1 LESIKQLLEIGKI
14 VGVNVEDY
22 KDVIKKVLDTTLNE
36 QNLLNALSNNKKR
49 KIYEISDEEIDENSE
64 SEEDSKTEETNLSP
78 NTINNIFN

>member
-1 LESIKQLLEIGKI
+1 MESIKQLLEIGKI